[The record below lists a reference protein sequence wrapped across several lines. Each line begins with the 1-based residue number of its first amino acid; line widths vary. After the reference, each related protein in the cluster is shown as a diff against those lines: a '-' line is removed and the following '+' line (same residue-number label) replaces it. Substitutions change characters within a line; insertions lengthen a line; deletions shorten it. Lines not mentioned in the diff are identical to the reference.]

1 MKTKEVKNPQKPVKI
16 CYAENYQ
23 NEDRSARLCAT
34 NKRTYASNRVAA
46 CAEKIAHPVQFITIK
61 TFKE

>member
-1 MKTKEVKNPQKPVKI
+1 MKTKEVKNLQKSIKI
-16 CYAENYQ
+16 CYAENHQ
-23 NEDRSARLCAT
+23 NDDRSARLCA

-46 CAEKIAHPVQFITIK
+46 CAEKIAHPEQFIKIK

>member
-1 MKTKEVKNPQKPVKI
+1 MKTKEVKKRQKCIKI
-16 CYAENYQ
+16 CYAENHQ
-23 NEDRSARLCAT
+23 NDDRSARFCA

-46 CAEKIAHPVQFITIK
+46 CAEKIAHSVLFIKLK